1 VGCLATHQWTIPK
14 ETAFTHAA
22 QLPQLDNYLL
32 VHNICLPPSPQQQN
46 TTSISNSL
54 GQVMQNVESNSTSLN
69 QLVQNVESINNTGI
83 AAQVNSILDARTPTL
98 PPNFPAEL
106 RSVETHR
113 NCTTSVADRCDINP
127 LAIPGGGS
135 ALCETNDVPLHM
147 EVSTL
152 FYFVSHHHGNKV
164 LGI

>member
-1 VGCLATHQWTIPK
+1 MGCLATHQWTIPK

-98 PPNFPAEL
+98 PPNFSAEL

-113 NCTTSVADRCDINP
+113 NCTTSVENSCTIQPNSVVP
-127 LAIPGGGS
+127 S
-135 ALCETNDVPLHM
+135 APCETNDVPLHM

-152 FYFVSHHHGNKV
+152 FYFVCHHHGNKV